1 MKSGS
6 EGTVRCCA
14 NKIVWI
20 QKQKQEIQYGHPNG
34 RRQKRNQW
42 GELWGRD
49 EGISGEGKRRQ
60 RKLSEEQR
68 GRLAVRGLSRMFQN
82 PQLVPD
88 WRVENETKN

>member
-6 EGTVRCCA
+6 EGTGHCYT
-14 NKIVWI
+14 NKIVWV
-20 QKQKQEIQYGHPNG
+20 QKQKQEIQYVHPNV
-34 RRQKRNQW
+34 RRQKLNQW

-60 RKLSEEQR
+60 RKLSEEEG
-68 GRLAVRGLSRMFQN
+68 GRLAVSRMFQN
-82 PQLVPD
+82 PQLVSD